1 MCTIL
6 CFWATKLRIIFDI
19 PMYNAKKVIV
29 SSLQAS
35 LGAELTTSA
44 RLYLQWIDAVGLCQN
59 VYNTCGTD
67 DPEVPVI
74 MIDRGA
80 DR

>member
-44 RLYLQWIDAVGLCQN
+44 RLYLQWIDAVGLFRMCTTLVARMTLRSQLS
-59 VYNTCGTD
+59 
-67 DPEVPVI
+67 
-74 MIDRGA
+74 
-80 DR
+80 